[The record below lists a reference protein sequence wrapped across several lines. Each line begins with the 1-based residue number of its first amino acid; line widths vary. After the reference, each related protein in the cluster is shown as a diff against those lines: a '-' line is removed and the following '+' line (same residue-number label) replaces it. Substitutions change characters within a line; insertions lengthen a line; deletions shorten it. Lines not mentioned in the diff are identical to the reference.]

1 MAAPRLAGDD
11 ESAIAALEVA
21 ASSTETPA
29 GATTMGTGVA
39 SEERASPAAV
49 TMR

>member
-11 ESAIAALEVA
+11 ESAIAALYD

-49 TMR
+49 TIR

>member
-11 ESAIAALEVA
+11 ESAIAAFEV

-29 GATTMGTGVA
+29 GATTIGTGVA
-39 SEERASPAAV
+39 SEEMASPAAV